1 MEVLNTTLPTV
12 SDSAVSNSK
21 ICSIP
26 CSSSETNNI
35 VSSDTSHQPSVSP
48 SDSSLRTSAQSVSS
62 STSTIE
68 VTQSVSSDSSATDSN
83 QLVSSTFIP
92 APDPRGFDGGDMLR
106 MKR

>member
-1 MEVLNTTLPTV
+1 MEVLNTTRPTV
-12 SDSAVSNSK
+12 SDSTVSNSK

-35 VSSDTSHQPSVSP
+35 VSSDTSSRLSVYP
-48 SDSSLRTSAQSVSS
+48 LVSS
-62 STSTIE
+62 ASLL
-68 VTQSVSSDSSATDSN
+68 DSN
-83 QLVSSTFIP
+83 QPDSSIFIP

>member
-48 SDSSLRTSAQSVSS
+48 SDSSASLL
-62 STSTIE
+62 
-68 VTQSVSSDSSATDSN
+68 DSN
-83 QLVSSTFIP
+83 QLVLSTFIP

>member
-35 VSSDTSHQPSVSP
+35 VSSDTSSR
-48 SDSSLRTSAQSVSS
+48 SSLSSSDASARTSSCASAQPV
-62 STSTIE
+62 
-68 VTQSVSSDSSATDSN
+68 SATDFN
-83 QLVSSTFIP
+83 QPDSSTFIP
-92 APDPRGFDGGDMLR
+92 APDPRAFDGGDMLR